1 MNSFLDP
8 GELAGLGFRN
18 CGERA
23 LVSRKA
29 SVYRASQVALGHD
42 VRIDDFC
49 VLSGPITIGNFVH
62 IAAFCALYGGEAGI
76 EVSDFCNLSSRVT
89 IYAISDD
96 YWGESMTNPMI
107 PEAYKNPEH
116 GTVSL
121 GRHVIVGS
129 GSVLLPGVAVG
140 EGCAI
145 GALSLVKG
153 NLPAWSICAGVPARP
168 IKERSKGLLRLERA
182 FLQDISG

>member
-1 MNSFLDP
+1 SIYD
-8 GELAGLGFRN
+8 A
-18 CGERA
+18 
-23 LVSRKA
+23 SRI
-29 SVYRASQVALGHD
+29 VLGHD

-76 EVSDFCNLSSRVT
+76 EGGDFGNLSSRVT

-96 YWGESMTNPMI
+96 YGGESMTNPLI
-107 PEAYKNPEH
+107 PEAYKKLEH
-116 GTVSL
+116 GRVSL

-129 GSVLLPGVAVG
+129 GSVLLPGVTVG

-145 GALSLVKG
+145 GALSLAKG
-153 NLPAWSICAGVPARP
+153 DLPAWSICAGVPAKP
-168 IKERSKGLLRLERA
+168 IKERSKGLLR
-182 FLQDISG
+182 

>member
-1 MNSFLDP
+1 VGSFLDP
-8 GELAGLGFRN
+8 DELAGLGLRSW
-18 CGERA
+18 GERV

-29 SVYRASQVALGHD
+29 SVYGASRIVLGHD

-62 IAAFCALYGGEAGI
+62 VAAFCALYGGEAGI

-89 IYAISDD
+89 VYAISDD
-96 YWGESMTNPMI
+96 YAGESMTNPMI
-107 PEAYKNPEH
+107 PDAYKKLEH

-121 GRHVIVGS
+121 GRHVIIGS

-145 GALSLVKG
+145 GALSLVKAS
-153 NLPAWSICAGVPARP
+153 LPAWSICAGVPARP
-168 IKERSKGLLRLERA
+168 IKERSKGLLRMERA
-182 FLQDISG
+182 FRQDISG